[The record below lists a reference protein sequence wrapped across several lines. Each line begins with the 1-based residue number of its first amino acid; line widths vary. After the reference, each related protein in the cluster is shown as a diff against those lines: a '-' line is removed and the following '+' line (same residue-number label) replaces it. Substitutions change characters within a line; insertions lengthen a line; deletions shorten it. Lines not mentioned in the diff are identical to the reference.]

1 MAPSWLFTENL
12 SDGHKILNAYLSHI
26 KNTYGL
32 LVIGV
37 FLCLM
42 LFYSSAALADN
53 AIAATDYN
61 PFETRDQ
68 NLFNLIHGQALP
80 TNATLIAKQQDLWSI
95 GLVITNTVNTESK
108 KDETIYLDYEAY
120 RFNLSY
126 QYGLNKNW
134 NVKIDVPVMHQSGG
148 IFDSPIDSFH
158 KLMGLPKGQR
168 SSIKDNQYNVI
179 YNSQSQTRIDLDKS
193 STTLGDI
200 QLAAARTLLNNEQT
214 SLSLWAGLKLPTGNK
229 NKLSG
234 SGAADV
240 SSWLAL
246 NQQLTQ
252 SWLININTGI
262 VIPGS
267 NKYKNMPIANSVAYG
282 HLMLG
287 WLASDSISL
296 KLQLQGHTSYY
307 KKSDLKILGDTYML
321 TFGTSIKLNQC
332 NQLDIAMSEDIKVNA
347 TPDVS
352 LLINWRSYSGR
363 CKSSL

>member
-1 MAPSWLFTENL
+1 M
-12 SDGHKILNAYLSHI
+12 
-26 KNTYGL
+26 KNTDGL

-42 LFYSSAALADN
+42 LFSGSTVLADD
-53 AIAATDYN
+53 AAPAMAYN

-80 TNATLIAKQQDLWSI
+80 TNATLIAEHQNLWST
-95 GLVITNTVNTESK
+95 GLAITNTVNTESK
-108 KDETIYLDYEAY
+108 TNENIYLDYEAY
-120 RFNLSY
+120 RLNLSY

-134 NVKIDVPVMHQSGG
+134 NVKIDVPIIHQSGG

-158 KLMGLPKGQR
+158 KLFGLPKGQR
-168 SSIKDNQYNVI
+168 SSIKDNQYDVT
-179 YNSQSQTRIDLDKS
+179 YNSQSQTHIDLDKS

-200 QLAAARTLLNNEQT
+200 QLATAHALLNNEQT

-234 SGAADV
+234 SGSTDI

-246 NQQLTQ
+246 NQSLTQ
-252 SWLININTGI
+252 SWLINVNAG
-262 VIPGS
+262 VVVPGS
-267 NKYKNMPIANSVAYG
+267 NKYKNIPIASSVVYG

-287 WLASDSISL
+287 WLATDSISL

-321 TFGTSIKLNQC
+321 LFGTSIKLNPC

-352 LLINWRSYSGR
+352 LLISWRSYGGD
-363 CKSSL
+363 CKS